1 MIHLS
6 SNSWQIKLEMIWIAF
21 HIHFIALYSYSM
33 TTVNLIVSIRISP
46 NGKTKLIL
54 KYKWEL
60 TSYERTTSFSSR
72 RSNFII
78 TEKKIKHYKNAT
90 LVALK
95 SNHKTV
101 DQDQGLTAL

>member
-1 MIHLS
+1 
-6 SNSWQIKLEMIWIAF
+6 MIWIAF

-33 TTVNLIVSIRISP
+33 TTVNLIVSILISP

-60 TSYERTTSFSSR
+60 TSYERTTLFSSR
-72 RSNFII
+72 RSNLII
-78 TEKKIKHYKNAT
+78 TERKNKKKHYKNAT

-95 SNHKTV
+95 SNHEIVGSTKYK
-101 DQDQGLTAL
+101 DQGLTAL